1 MQKIRDKKMDFIK
14 GVTIFL
20 MVWGHIVQHFY
31 GNEGSFY
38 GNIVYKVIYTFHMPL
53 FMFIS
58 GYFFKSS
65 LDKRSLPEIMKG
77 KTIQLG
83 VPIFI
88 WTIFYYVEDLL
99 YTGAEFEF
107 RQLFHLFFRRLW
119 FLAAFF
125 MLSIFVAIIW
135 QFFKKYSKGF
145 ILTCIIMGFVIL
157 IIPDELFSAV
167 FFKFMYPYFVAG
179 ILANHFKEQI
189 KSYQKPVFIISAVI
203 YLLLLIGFK
212 DNYYVYT
219 SGMYLPF
226 NGGLKEQLFIIYYRY
241 LIGFAGIITVMGILE
256 LLYSLGH
263 NYLFIHLGKYTME
276 IYIIHIFFLNYLA
289 RWNAGNY
296 IHMNEWIYNLLFSPL
311 ASILLTLICMLIIKL
326 LHKNRYAK
334 GILFGNW
341 R

>member
-1 MQKIRDKKMDFIK
+1 MEKIRDNRMDFIK

-20 MVWGHIVQHFY
+20 MMWGHIVQHFY

-38 GNIVYKVIYTFHMPL
+38 GNMVYKVIYTFHMPL

-65 LDKRSLPEIMKG
+65 LDKRSLWEIIKG

-83 VPIFI
+83 IPIFI
-88 WTIFYYVEDLL
+88 WTIFYYGEDLL
-99 YTGAEFEF
+99 YTKALFSWK
-107 RQLFHLFFRRLW
+107 QLFHLFFRRLW
-119 FLAAFF
+119 FLAAFL
-125 MLSIFVAIIW
+125 MLSIFVSLIW
-135 QFFKKYSKGF
+135 QFFKRYSRGF
-145 ILTCIIMGFVIL
+145 ILTCIIMGFLIL

-179 ILANHFKEQI
+179 ILANQFEEKLRQY
-189 KSYQKPVFIISAVI
+189 KKPIFIISFII
-203 YLLLLIGFK
+203 YLLMLIGFQ

-226 NGGLKEQLFIIYYRY
+226 NEELANKLFIIYYRY
-241 LIGFAGIITVMGILE
+241 FIGFAGIITIIGILE
-256 LLYSLGH
+256 LLYSFGH
-263 NYLFIHLGKYTME
+263 NLLLTHLGKYTME
-276 IYIIHIFFLNYLA
+276 LYIVHIFFLNYLT
-289 RWNAGNY
+289 RWNAGKY
-296 IHMNEWIYNLLFSPL
+296 IHMNEVLYNLVFTPF
-311 ASILLTLICMLIIKL
+311 ATMILILVCMLIIKL